1 VTKINSTL
9 NYYALIIC
17 QPLPR
22 DAHHAPYPWSFR
34 FPCCPAN
41 GDHHRLWAHEG
52 WSLVRTLLFTLICQP
67 LVAAWSSWCQSH
79 LSLHKTYKNNL
90 QLQELRQYIV

>member
-22 DAHHAPYPWSFR
+22 DAHHALAPYPWSFR

-41 GDHHRLWAHEG
+41 GYHHRLWAHE
-52 WSLVRTLLFTLICQP
+52 
-67 LVAAWSSWCQSH
+67 AW
-79 LSLHKTYKNNL
+79 
-90 QLQELRQYIV
+90 